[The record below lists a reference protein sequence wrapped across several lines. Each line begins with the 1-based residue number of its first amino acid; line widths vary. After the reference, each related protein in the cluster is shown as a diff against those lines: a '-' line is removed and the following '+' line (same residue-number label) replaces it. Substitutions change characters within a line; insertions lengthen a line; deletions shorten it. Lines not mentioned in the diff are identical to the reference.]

1 MITVMMQDYIK
12 AAKARGVSP
21 SSILFKHA
29 LKNAS
34 LAILTMFGLQLGAL
48 LSGAIVIEWVFGYPG
63 IGLTTV
69 LAIMRRDYPLVQ
81 ALAILLSGLY
91 VIINII
97 VDVTYTVVDPRLRRS
112 SSG

>member
-12 AAKARGVSP
+12 AAKARRSFP
-21 SSILFKHA
+21 LFDTFQA
-29 LKNAS
+29 CIEERFS
-34 LAILTMFGLQLGAL
+34 AILTMFGLQLGAL

-81 ALAILLSGLY
+81 RWLFCSQVY
-91 VIINII
+91 M
-97 VDVTYTVVDPRLRRS
+97 
-112 SSG
+112 